1 MYPLGDCR
9 PIYWRTSW
17 YISISAALLADAWS
31 TLDQLDRPM
40 RGPSP
45 EFQAS
50 SVNLLLSGAVSSGGF
65 SSKFQVKFI
74 CLLFLPSS
82 LPSIIELCSF
92 CHGWK
97 DLFLLQK
104 LDGSH
109 KGYKGCR
116 SDSAGG
122 YTVNTDQGG
131 MNQQTC
137 VFCSGCWLP
146 YMYIYVHCYCGAFIL
161 SSMLTRLI
169 YFILLSFLAHFCAW
183 RLHP

>member
-1 MYPLGDCR
+1 MKGLTNGKIMYPLGDCR

-17 YISISAALLADAWS
+17 YISISASLLADAWS

-92 CHGWK
+92 CHGRK
-97 DLFLLQK
+97 DLFLQNK
-104 LDGSH
+104 LDGNVVLDH
-109 KGYKGCR
+109 
-116 SDSAGG
+116 
-122 YTVNTDQGG
+122 
-131 MNQQTC
+131 
-137 VFCSGCWLP
+137 
-146 YMYIYVHCYCGAFIL
+146 
-161 SSMLTRLI
+161 
-169 YFILLSFLAHFCAW
+169 
-183 RLHP
+183 

>member
-45 EFQAS
+45 EFQAL
-50 SVNLLLSGAVSSGGF
+50 SVNLLLSSAVSSGGF

-97 DLFLLQK
+97 DLFLLHK
-104 LDGSH
+104 LDEMLKQITSQAVEGMWI
-109 KGYKGCR
+109 R
-116 SDSAGG
+116 TGG
-122 YTVNTDQGG
+122 YGQFRGKWVKFIVFIFKYIFLISFFSMCRLDQLTHIALWNLKPG
-131 MNQQTC
+131 NQ
-137 VFCSGCWLP
+137 LN
-146 YMYIYVHCYCGAFIL
+146 
-161 SSMLTRLI
+161 RL
-169 YFILLSFLAHFCAW
+169 YLQ
-183 RLHP
+183 